1 MQRTRPHI
9 PSDQVIKLEDIR
21 MSRLHHAAAYAGTK
35 HEHAVEETIAR
46 LRRVFEQSKRQA
58 TYLGVK
64 SFAPEDG
71 RMLRG
76 ARSSRTTH
84 LMTSRE
90 EALGGMN
97 ITSAYI
103 VQSLRQAYRGRL
115 DIDHGG
121 IQMNS
126 ILLFDRYVSV
136 HARRFIDGG
145 EDGVFPFDL
154 CDVSQT
160 CLVISYKLHALQTH
174 LPLRYILGRIYS
186 EPDLEMLD
194 EIERHI
200 LHILDWN
207 VSCPSPISI
216 VRDVLFISL
225 PCEDE
230 SGEELWKSKA
240 RVIDNASHL
249 ICLALEDCGGRV
261 AARYSS
267 ATIAL
272 AALCVS
278 VDHAA
283 ENVYQMWIK
292 RQKILDATAIGECC
306 AELLG
311 LVGPSAPAR
320 MRRKRTKPTKVAVVA
335 TELES
340 VEVVEVTPVTP

>member
-1 MQRTRPHI
+1 
-9 PSDQVIKLEDIR
+9 
-21 MSRLHHAAAYAGTK
+21 MSRLHAEAEAGTK
-35 HEHAVEETIAR
+35 HEHAVEEAIAR

-58 TYLGVK
+58 TYLGGK
-64 SFAPEDG
+64 SYAPEDG
-71 RMLRG
+71 REPRG
-76 ARSSRTTH
+76 VQSSRTTH
-84 LMTSRE
+84 LVTSRE
-90 EALGGMN
+90 EALGEMN

-115 DIDHGG
+115 DIDHSG

-136 HARRFIDGG
+136 HARRFVDDG

-174 LPLRYILGRIYS
+174 LPLRYILGQIYS

-194 EIERHI
+194 VIERHI
-200 LHILDWN
+200 LNILNWN
-207 VSCPSPISI
+207 ALCPSPISI

-225 PCEDE
+225 PGEDE
-230 SGEELWKSKA
+230 SSDELAKSKA

-249 ICLALEDCGGRV
+249 IRLALADCGRV
-261 AARYSS
+261 AARYSP

-272 AALCVS
+272 AALCAS

-292 RQKILDATAIGECC
+292 RQEILDATAVGECS

-311 LVGPSAPAR
+311 LVGSTAPTR
-320 MRRKRTKPTKVAVVA
+320 MRRKRTTSTRVAVVA

-340 VEVVEVTPVTP
+340 VEVVKVTPVTP